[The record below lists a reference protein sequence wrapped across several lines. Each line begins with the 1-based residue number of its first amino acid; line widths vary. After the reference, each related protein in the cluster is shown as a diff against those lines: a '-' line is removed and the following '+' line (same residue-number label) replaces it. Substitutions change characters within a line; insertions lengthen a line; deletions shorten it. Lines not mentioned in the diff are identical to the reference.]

1 MKIAIAKERR
11 PHERRVAA
19 TPDTIKRYL
28 QWGFDVTVESGAGEG
43 ASISDA
49 AFADAGATVAASRSE
64 ALSGSDIVL
73 KVQRPLTESEG
84 DDGLADVPDGAI
96 LIGLQNPYGDPGG
109 VEAYAKR
116 NITAFSME
124 MLPRISRAQSM
135 DVLSSQSNLTGYKAV
150 IDGAA
155 NYGRGMPMLMTAAG
169 RINPAKV
176 FVMGAGV
183 AGLQAISIAKKLGA
197 VVEANDI
204 RPAVKEQVE
213 SLGGKFVDT
222 GSPPDAETSGG
233 YAKEAGEEFLKQQ
246 REILTKHISGADVLI
261 TTALVPGKKAPVL
274 VTADMRRAMAPG
286 SVIID
291 MAAGQGGNVEGS
303 ESGQTVVVDGV
314 TIVGET
320 NLPAQV
326 ANDASRM
333 YARNVFAFLGEFI
346 DKEGAMTFDV
356 EGEILGAVS
365 IVHDGAVRHEPT
377 AKALES

>member
-1 MKIAIAKERR
+1 MVVIFVPKESAAG
-11 PHERRVAA
+11 EARVAA
-19 TPDTIKRYL
+19 IPE
-28 QWGFDVTVESGAGEG
+28 TVKGMQKMSLSVQVERGAGVAAG
-43 ASISDA
+43 FSDA
-49 AFADAGATVAASRSE
+49 DYEEAGATLVDAGARGDA
-64 ALSGSDIVL
+64 DIVTCVQVPTPEL
-73 KVQRPLTESEG
+73 CAQQKPGSLLVCTLTPGDALDSIRALRDAKVT
-84 DDGLADVPDGAI
+84 A
-96 LIGLQNPYGDPGG
+96 IGL
-109 VEAYAKR
+109 E
-116 NITAFSME
+116 FM
-124 MLPRISRAQSM
+124 PRITRAQKM
-135 DVLSSQSNLTGYKAV
+135 DILSSQASCGGYQAV
-150 IDGAA
+150 LLAA
-155 NYGRGMPMLMTAAG
+155 VHLPQMFPLMMTAAG
-169 RINPAKV
+169 TIKPAKV
-176 FVMGAGV
+176 LVLGAGV

-326 ANDASRM
+326 ANDSSRM
-333 YARNVFAFLGEFI
+333 YARNVIAFLGEFI
-346 DKEGAMTFDV
+346 DKEGTMTFDV

>member
-1 MKIAIAKERR
+1 MVVIFVPKESAAG
-11 PHERRVAA
+11 EARVAA
-19 TPDTIKRYL
+19 IPE
-28 QWGFDVTVESGAGEG
+28 TVKGMQKMSLSVQVERGAGVAAGYSDADYEEAG
-43 ASISDA
+43 ASLV
-49 AFADAGATVAASRSE
+49 DAGARGDA
-64 ALSGSDIVL
+64 DIVTCVQVPTPEFCAQQKPGSL
-73 KVQRPLTESEG
+73 LVCTLTPADALDSIRALRDAKVT
-84 DDGLADVPDGAI
+84 A
-96 LIGLQNPYGDPGG
+96 IGL
-109 VEAYAKR
+109 E
-116 NITAFSME
+116 FM
-124 MLPRISRAQSM
+124 PRITRAQKM
-135 DVLSSQSNLTGYKAV
+135 DILSSQASCGGYQAV
-150 IDGAA
+150 LLAA
-155 NYGRGMPMLMTAAG
+155 VHLPQMFPLMMTAAG
-169 RINPAKV
+169 TIKPAKV
-176 FVMGAGV
+176 LVLGAGV

-246 REILTKHISGADVLI
+246 REILTKHISGSDVLI

-274 VTADMRRAMAPG
+274 VTAEMRRAMAPG

-303 ESGQTVVVDGV
+303 EPGQTVVVDGV

>member
-1 MKIAIAKERR
+1 MVVIFVPKESAAG
-11 PHERRVAA
+11 EARVAA
-19 TPDTIKRYL
+19 IPE
-28 QWGFDVTVESGAGEG
+28 TVKGMQKMSLSVQVERGAGVAAG
-43 ASISDA
+43 FSDA
-49 AFADAGATVAASRSE
+49 DYEEAGATLVDAGARGDA
-64 ALSGSDIVL
+64 DIVTCVQVPTPEL
-73 KVQRPLTESEG
+73 CAQQKPGSLLVCTLTPGDALDSIRALRDAKVT
-84 DDGLADVPDGAI
+84 A
-96 LIGLQNPYGDPGG
+96 IGL
-109 VEAYAKR
+109 E
-116 NITAFSME
+116 FM
-124 MLPRISRAQSM
+124 PRITRAQKM
-135 DVLSSQSNLTGYKAV
+135 DILSSQASCGGYQAV
-150 IDGAA
+150 LLAA
-155 NYGRGMPMLMTAAG
+155 VHLPQMFPLMMTAAG
-169 RINPAKV
+169 TIKPAKV
-176 FVMGAGV
+176 LVLGAGV

>member
-1 MKIAIAKERR
+1 MVVIFVPKESAAG
-11 PHERRVAA
+11 ETRVAA
-19 TPDTIKRYL
+19 IPE
-28 QWGFDVTVESGAGEG
+28 TVKGMQKLSLTVQVERGAGLAAG
-43 ASISDA
+43 FPDA
-49 AFADAGATVAASRSE
+49 DYEEAGATLVDADARSS
-64 ALSGSDIVL
+64 ADIVL
-73 KVQRPLTESEG
+73 GIQIPTPDLCSQQKAGSLLVCTLTPGNALDSIKALRDGKVTAV
-84 DDGLADVPDGAI
+84 GL
-96 LIGLQNPYGDPGG
+96 
-109 VEAYAKR
+109 E
-116 NITAFSME
+116 FM
-124 MLPRISRAQSM
+124 PRITRAQKM
-135 DVLSSQSNLTGYKAV
+135 DILSSQASCGGYQAV
-150 IDGAA
+150 LLAA
-155 NYGRGMPMLMTAAG
+155 VHLPQMFPLMMTAAG
-169 RINPAKV
+169 TITPAKV
-176 FVMGAGV
+176 LVLGAGV

-233 YAKEAGEEFLKQQ
+233 YAKEAGEEFLNKQ
-246 REILTKHISGADVLI
+246 REILTKHISASDVLI

-274 VTADMRRAMAPG
+274 VTEEMRSAMAAG

-291 MAAGQGGNVEGS
+291 MAAGQGGNVVGS
-303 ESGQTVVVDGV
+303 KPGETVVVDGV

-333 YARNVFAFLGEFI
+333 YARNVIAFLGEFI
-346 DKEGAMTFDV
+346 DKEGTMTFDV

-377 AKALES
+377 AKALEN